1 MLTRRRLLEA
11 ATSTAALAGTGLFA
25 PRIAASQTP
34 GVLKLSPMLSAGT
47 RAEAVLD
54 ALPGK
59 QRLIKL
65 SYRPPNYETPIEH
78 FRAAI
83 GPSIGPCCYEVDKPV
98 IARLDAAFP
107 GRWGSWVRS
116 RGNNGKWMLDL
127 WAANEEQL
135 REAGMRGNRIAN
147 PRLCTGC
154 RGDLFYSYRRGDIG
168 RLVTI
173 AALPLSATP

>member
-1 MLTRRRLLEA
+1 MLTRRRLLAA
-11 ATSTAALAGTGLFA
+11 ATNTAALAGTGLLA

-83 GPSIGPCCYEVDKPV
+83 TPNDAFFVRYHLSDIPEVDAKNWKLAVGGDGANGQAELNIDDLKSIPAYEVV
-98 IARLDAAFP
+98 AVNQC
-107 GRWGSWVRS
+107 S
-116 RGNNGKWMLDL
+116 
-127 WAANEEQL
+127 
-135 REAGMRGNRIAN
+135 GNR
-147 PRLCTGC
+147 
-154 RGDLFYSYRRGDIG
+154 RGLFQPHVAG
-168 RLVTI
+168 
-173 AALPLSATP
+173 

>member
-34 GVLKLSPMLSAGT
+34 GALKLSPMLSAGT

-83 GPSIGPCCYEVDKPV
+83 TPNDAFFVRYHLSDIPEVDAKNWKLAVGQIRQMVEITVPGGKT
-98 IARLDAAFP
+98 LPTGAAASLPINKIDFDSP
-107 GRWGSWVRS
+107 FLS
-116 RGNNGKWMLDL
+116 
-127 WAANEEQL
+127 
-135 REAGMRGNRIAN
+135 
-147 PRLCTGC
+147 
-154 RGDLFYSYRRGDIG
+154 
-168 RLVTI
+168 VTY
-173 AALPLSATP
+173 AY